1 MAVTLSTSW
10 TLITEVTES
19 PSDLSGSIF
28 NRVYGKIANQSITAN
43 TTTIDYEWRVGILYN
58 SSTGVYSNYN
68 RSHSFEA
75 TGNTTENY
83 SEIWKFG
90 GRYYTK
96 GQETVKASFSI
107 TVAHDDSGT
116 YSKTQTMT
124 FGGWNNATKTAS
136 QTVTLPTIPRYSTLS
151 VPNYNLGSSVT
162 ATVTQ
167 QASTFSSIV
176 YYRYPS
182 LSSTWVE
189 LGRRASATTLSI
201 SGTPTDVCTSIP
213 TANSITAEFKVRT
226 YTSSDYT
233 GTYLETTPTTTVT
246 ASVPT
251 YSPSCTVTSA
261 TEGNTAVSTAFPSLG
276 GFVIGQSKLTVT
288 GGFTSVK
295 GGQPASYAFTYN
307 GSTKT
312 VASTSTS
319 ASTTFDSV
327 VSGQTTVSLQVTDS
341 RGKTSSSATRTI
353 TLYSYST
360 PTVSITVTRGNLS
373 GSTFTADEFGTAV
386 QVKASWSASSVNSQN
401 SVQSI
406 VVKVGSTTKITYT
419 PSTLAGTNVIIGT
432 STGYSTDSAYTFTAT
447 ITDKLTT
454 GTGSATLA
462 KPTARDSTITVPN
475 YTLGSSVTASVV
487 QQSANFSTIVYYRYP
502 SISSTW
508 TELGRANGS
517 KNLSIS
523 GTPTN
528 VSSSLPSS
536 TSTTAEFKA
545 RTYLANNYSGSY
557 LETSATSA
565 TASVPSSYV
574 PTASLTVAEGVSAIS
589 TAFPNLGGF
598 IVGRSKIRGTGT
610 CTGSNGSTPASY
622 AFTYNSHTKT
632 VATTA
637 TSTTATSD
645 NYVASGATT
654 VTLMVTDS
662 RGRTGT
668 ASRSIT
674 LYTYEVPTLQI
685 SLTRGTVSG
694 STFTADVF
702 GTACRVQAKWS
713 VSSVNSQNSA
723 QSIVVNDGTAN
734 RITYTPS
741 SLTAD
746 WTTIGTISS
755 VTYDAGT
762 QYTFTATLTDKLT
775 TASATAILATSKMP
789 ISLYDN
795 NGTVGASV
803 GQMASDAEANL
814 FNVYLTSK
822 FNSHVYLNK
831 LIRSDGDMSKTILA
845 NVTASEVTEKA
856 GGTAPTTTQDY
867 LKFMLMCICDK
878 YVGYT
883 NTVFRGYGTRASNFY
898 YEVFIYNTSARATN
912 GLPNYAMG
920 HCLQYSGGWNSD
932 FGSSAGTFWA
942 TAHVGYNTASM
953 GYLKNQSWVC
963 GSEAVS
969 DPVTLWIGNHNATTT
984 HTGAS
989 GLRLSN
995 TKAQP
1000 IFTLSADGVWG
1011 LFDNTPTNTTNGT
1024 TKDYKYLIGKNA
1036 TDKMPFVNI
1045 RNDIAYTDAND
1056 ILPPYHSG
1064 GYYNGAMTMGKLGS
1078 SGTNNPL
1085 TGYAQTILGYRYDST
1100 DCFQIAF
1107 AISAYP
1113 IVHMRTYRNG
1123 TWQPWELIGGGPGP
1137 GNSAI
1142 TRTSGA
1148 SITTAQ
1154 CKIRA
1159 GVVSVY
1165 GKITDSSNTY
1175 GTGAVMFKGTIVS
1188 GYRPRFEYNT
1198 CTFYEEEP
1206 IGINVTTAGVITIK
1220 NISSSSYR
1228 ITNGV
1233 PFCLTYVI

>member
-1 MAVTLSTSW
+1 MAVTLSASW

-19 PSDLSGSIF
+19 PSDLGGSIF

-43 TTTIDYEWRVGILYN
+43 TTTIDYEWRVGILYK
-58 SSTGVYSNYN
+58 SSSGVYNNYN
-68 RSHSFEA
+68 RSHTFEA

-83 SEIWKFG
+83 SGTWAFG

-96 GQETVKASFSI
+96 DKETVKASFSI
-107 TVAHDDSGT
+107 TVAHNSDGT
-116 YSKTQTMT
+116 YSKTMTMT
-124 FGGWNNATKTAS
+124 FGGWNNTTKTAS

-213 TANSITAEFKVRT
+213 SANSITAEFKVRT

-246 ASVPT
+246 ASVPS

-261 TEGNTAVSTAFPSLG
+261 TEGNTAVSTAFPSLN

-341 RGKTSSSATRTI
+341 RGKTSSTATRTI
-353 TLYSYST
+353 TLYAYST

-406 VVKVGSTTKITYT
+406 VVRVGSTTKITYT
-419 PSTLAGTNVIIGT
+419 PSTLTGSNVIIGT
-432 STGYSTDSAYTFTAT
+432 STGYPTGSAYTFTAT
-447 ITDKLTT
+447 ITDKLSA
-454 GTGSATLA
+454 GSGSATLA

-475 YTLGSSVTASVV
+475 YTLGSSVTATVV
-487 QQSANFSTIVYYRYP
+487 QQSTNFSTIVYYRYP

-517 KNLSIS
+517 KSLSIS

-545 RTYLANNYSGSY
+545 RTYLANNYSGTY

-565 TASVPSSYV
+565 TASVPSSYK
-574 PTASLTVAEGVSAIS
+574 PTASLTVAEGNSAIA
-589 TAFPNLGGF
+589 TAFPTLGGY
-598 IVGRSKIRGTGT
+598 IVGRSRIRGTGT
-610 CTGSNGSTPASY
+610 CTGSNGSTPSSY
-622 AFTYNSHTKT
+622 AFTYNGHTKT

-654 VTLMVTDS
+654 VSLTVTDS

-685 SLTRGTVSG
+685 TLTRGTVTDN
-694 STFTADVF
+694 TFTADVF

-741 SLTAD
+741 ALTAD

-755 VTYDAGT
+755 VTYDAGE

-789 ISLYDN
+789 LSLYDE
-795 NGTVGASV
+795 NGTVGVAV
-803 GQMASDAEANL
+803 GQMASDEEANK
-814 FNVYLTSK
+814 FNVYLPSKIRQSSATIVSLDVNSEGQPRQATFGSTSSTNNK
-822 FNSHVYLNK
+822 SIVVENSTRSIALRTLANGAMGVYNNTAGAWMLYYDTQVRVGSNSGNGYLNPYTWV
-831 LIRSDGDMSKTILA
+831 IGNGATSETI
-845 NVTASEVTEKA
+845 
-856 GGTAPTTTQDY
+856 
-867 LKFMLMCICDK
+867 
-878 YVGYT
+878 
-883 NTVFRGYGTRASNFY
+883 
-898 YEVFIYNTSARATN
+898 
-912 GLPNYAMG
+912 
-920 HCLQYSGGWNSD
+920 
-932 FGSSAGTFWA
+932 
-942 TAHVGYNTASM
+942 
-953 GYLKNQSWVC
+953 
-963 GSEAVS
+963 
-969 DPVTLWIGNHNATTT
+969 TLWLGNNNNTTT
-984 HTGAS
+984 HSGAS

-1011 LFDNTPTNTTNGT
+1011 LFDNTPTNSTNGT
-1024 TKDYKYLIGKNA
+1024 TADYKYLIGKNA
-1036 TDKMPFVNI
+1036 TSKMPFVNI

-1056 ILPPYHSG
+1056 ILPPSG
-1064 GYYNGAMTMGKLGS
+1064 NYYNGSMTMGKLGPN
-1078 SGTNNPL
+1078 GTNNPL
-1085 TGYAQTILGYRYDST
+1085 TGYAQTILAYRYDSA

-1113 IVHMRTYRNG
+1113 IVHMRTLRNG
-1123 TWQPWELIGGGPGP
+1123 TWQSWRLISGTLGSE
-1137 GNSAI
+1137 NNKI
-1142 TRTSGA
+1142 TRSSGA
-1148 SITTAQ
+1148 TLSRSTV
-1154 CKIRA
+1154 RRS
-1159 GVVSVY
+1159 GLSVSLY
-1165 GKITDSSNTY
+1165 GLITDSSTQY
-1175 GTGAVMFKGTIVS
+1175 ASGATMFTGTVAS
-1188 GYRPRFEYNT
+1188 GYRPPFEIRTATY
-1198 CTFYEEEP
+1198 YEGEP
-1206 IGINVTTAGVITIK
+1206 IGINVTTAGVITIT
-1220 NISSSSYR
+1220 NISSSSFK
-1228 ITNGV
+1228 IPNGV
-1233 PFCLTYVI
+1233 PFYLTYNL

>member
-1 MAVTLSTSW
+1 MAVTLSASW

-19 PSDLSGSIF
+19 PSDLGGSIF

-43 TTTIDYEWRVGILYN
+43 STTIDYEWRVGILYK
-58 SSTGVYSNYN
+58 SSSGVYNNYN
-68 RSHSFEA
+68 RSHTFEA

-83 SEIWKFG
+83 SGTWAFG

-96 GQETVKASFSI
+96 DQETVKASFSI
-107 TVAHDDSGT
+107 TVAHNSDGT
-116 YSKTQTMT
+116 YSKTMTMT

-213 TANSITAEFKVRT
+213 SANSITAEFKVRT

-246 ASVPT
+246 ASVPNYT
-251 YSPSCTVTSA
+251 PSCTVTSA
-261 TEGNTAVSTAFPSLG
+261 TEGNTAVSTAFPSLN

-341 RGKTSSSATRTI
+341 RGKTSSTATRTI
-353 TLYSYST
+353 TLYAYST

-401 SVQSI
+401 SVTSI

-419 PSTLAGTNVIIGT
+419 PSTLTGTNVIIGT
-432 STGYSTDSAYTFTAT
+432 STGYSTGSAYTFTAT
-447 ITDKLTT
+447 ITDKLST

-462 KPTARDSTITVPN
+462 KPTARGSTITVPN

-487 QQSANFSTIVYYRYP
+487 QQSTNFSTIVYYRYP

-508 TELGRANGS
+508 SELGRANGS

-528 VSSSLPSS
+528 VSSSLPNA

-545 RTYLANNYSGSY
+545 RTYLANNYAGTY

-565 TASVPSSYV
+565 TASVPASYV
-574 PTASLTVAEGVSAIS
+574 PTASLTVAEGVSAIA

-610 CTGSNGSTPASY
+610 CSGSNGSTPASY
-622 AFTYNSHTKT
+622 AFTYNGHTKT

-654 VTLMVTDS
+654 VTLTVTDS

-668 ASRSIT
+668 ASRTIT

-685 SLTRGTVSG
+685 SLIRGTVSG
-694 STFTADVF
+694 STFTPDVF

-713 VSSVNSQNSA
+713 VSSVNSNNTA

-734 RITYTPS
+734 RINYTPS
-741 SLTAD
+741 ALTAD

-755 VTYDAGT
+755 VTYDAGD

-789 ISLYDN
+789 ISLYDD
-795 NGTVGASV
+795 NGTVGVAV
-803 GQMASDAEANL
+803 GQMASDDEAG
-814 FNVYLTSK
+814 Y
-822 FNSHVYLNK
+822 FNSYLPSRFKKATTFNDQVK
-831 LIRSDGDMSKTILA
+831 GGDYSKTVFA
-845 NVTASEVTEKA
+845 NITASEITAKA
-856 GGTAPTTTQDY
+856 GGTAPTEPADLLSALLQ
-867 LKFMLMCICDK
+867 CICDK
-878 YVGYT
+878 YPSMT
-883 NTVFRGYGTRASNFY
+883 NTVFRGWYTRGSNAS
-898 YEVFIYNTSARATN
+898 YEVFIYNTSARNATN
-912 GLPNYAMG
+912 YLPNYSFGHAM
-920 HCLQYSGGWNSD
+920 QYSGGFNCD
-932 FGSSAGTFWA
+932 FGTNTSSGTTTLWVTPQIGFNSTNMAYLRNYNWVIGTGA
-942 TAHVGYNTASM
+942 TTEDIN
-953 GYLKNQSWVC
+953 
-963 GSEAVS
+963 
-969 DPVTLWIGNHNATTT
+969 LWIGNHNTTTT
-984 HTGAS
+984 HTTGAS
-989 GLRLSN
+989 RLRLVN
-995 TKAQP
+995 QQGN
-1000 IFTLSADGVWG
+1000 FTMTVGSDGMFSI
-1011 LFDNTPTNTTNGT
+1011 FDNKAG
-1024 TKDYKYLIGKNA
+1024 DYKYLIAK
-1036 TDKMPFVNI
+1036 TPDRVPLVNI
-1045 RNDIAYTDAND
+1045 RKETAYTDAND
-1056 ILPPYHSG
+1056 ILPPSG
-1064 GYYNGAMTMGKLGS
+1064 NYYNGSMTMGKLGS

-1085 TGYAQTILGYRYDST
+1085 TGCAQTILAYRYDSA

-1113 IVHMRTYRNG
+1113 IVHMRTLRNG
-1123 TWQPWELIGGGPGP
+1123 TWQSWRLISGTLGSE
-1137 GNSAI
+1137 NNKI
-1142 TRTSGA
+1142 TRSSGA
-1148 SITTAQ
+1148 TLSRSTVRRSGLT
-1154 CKIRA
+1154 
-1159 GVVSVY
+1159 VSLY
-1165 GKITDSSNTY
+1165 GLITDSSTQY
-1175 GTGAVMFKGTIVS
+1175 ASGATMFTGTVAS
-1188 GYRPRFEYNT
+1188 GYRPPFEIRTATY
-1198 CTFYEEEP
+1198 YEGEP
-1206 IGINVTTAGVITIK
+1206 IGINVTTAGVITIT
-1220 NISSSSYR
+1220 NISSSSFK
-1228 ITNGV
+1228 IPNGV
-1233 PFCLTYVI
+1233 PFYLTYNL